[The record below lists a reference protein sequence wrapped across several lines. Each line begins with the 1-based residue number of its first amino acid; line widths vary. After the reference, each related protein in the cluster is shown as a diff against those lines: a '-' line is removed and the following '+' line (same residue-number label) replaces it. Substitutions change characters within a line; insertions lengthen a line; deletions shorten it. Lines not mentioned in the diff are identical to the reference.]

1 LQTNFEDP
9 LENSTSKSDS
19 VDEGSPCVGLS
30 RDQWIDK
37 GVSLLSP
44 DGVVVATSI
53 VRASQP
59 QDCVDSSSLGE
70 NNVGIYI
77 LESNGHSPVPEDWRF
92 SVRRWPIRYV
102 IYDGVGL
109 FFQLQKYNCLN
120 SDRNMTCMCFR

>member
-44 DGVVVATSI
+44 DGVAVATDI

-59 QDCVDSSSLGE
+59 QDYVDSSPLGE
-70 NNVGIYI
+70 SDVGIYI
-77 LESNGHSPVPEDWRF
+77 LESNGHPCVPED
-92 SVRRWPIRYV
+92 V
-102 IYDGVGL
+102 IYNEVGL

-120 SDRNMTCMCFR
+120 SDRNMTRMCLR